1 MAKYFGTEILGH
13 YLYIRRFFTSLIGAS
28 LVGMNIGLPFY
39 LPRSKSDVVKNSAFT
54 IFIFLSIPIIVI
66 FSYFI
71 SLSSSLAGKEVSI
84 LIYIMYGIGLNS
96 QAITYARFRGEFK
109 MFKASILQFT
119 CVALIPFAI
128 FFYSTDLANIFLLI
142 GISTLI
148 ISSIGWIKNAISSTF
163 TNKIK
168 GTLNL
173 LRFGIERIMG
183 FFGQAALLTG
193 IPIILANSVHINN
206 LAYFNSSLS
215 VFRFVLIILGPLSI
229 ILLPRISKAINEGID
244 SGILENL
251 ELLLYWTIIASW
263 AVSFPLFIIGPE
275 FLTLWL
281 GGMVTYNISVISRI
295 FLIIPLYAI
304 TVILRSP
311 IDAASER
318 GYNTVIY
325 SISAIFMFIGYFIF
339 DKIMDNYMLTAVL
352 ALSVG
357 YLSAAVLSLYF
368 VNKLL
373 SVKIKPLKIL
383 KALGS
388 YSFVSILI
396 FITIEA
402 LIDSILIQLLVY
414 GIISIFMI
422 LAYLYYSRGEYVSQ
436 LRNLFLKINNE

>member
-1 MAKYFGTEILGH
+1 
-13 YLYIRRFFTSLIGAS
+13 
-28 LVGMNIGLPFY
+28 
-39 LPRSKSDVVKNSAFT
+39 
-54 IFIFLSIPIIVI
+54 
-66 FSYFI
+66 
-71 SLSSSLAGKEVSI
+71 
-84 LIYIMYGIGLNS
+84 
-96 QAITYARFRGEFK
+96 